1 MKNYFFLILTLITIS
16 SCKDKGNKNSETK
29 VLKTESVIETK
40 VIEEQ
45 IELTEKV
52 KTESLKT
59 DNKKVSDWTHPEF
72 FEFKNYNEYRVTDTI
87 SLDLNGN
94 GILERIYFD
103 KKDCPKLIIEEKG
116 TDLISIGCGKEEYNG
131 FPNAIGWVNLWCVVS
146 DKETFEIIV
155 EDGELVGDKIVK
167 LERPSIYVGKEE
179 AGGGIITYR
188 NGELY
193 WVHQSD

>member
-16 SCKDKGNKNSETK
+16 SCKDKGNDNSETK

-40 VIEEQ
+40 VIEKQ
-45 IELTEKV
+45 TEKV
-52 KTESLKT
+52 KTESLKSE
-59 DNKKVSDWTHPEF
+59 NKKVADWTHPEF
-72 FEFKNYNEYRVTDTI
+72 FEFKNYKEYRVTDTI
-87 SLDLNGN
+87 SIDLNGN
-94 GILERIYFD
+94 GIFERIYFD
-103 KKDCPKLIIEEKG
+103 KKDCPKLIIEEKEK
-116 TDLISIGCGKEEYNG
+116 DLISIGCGKEEYSG

-155 EDGELVGDKIVK
+155 EDGELVGDRIVN
-167 LERPSIYVGKEE
+167 LERPSIYFGKEE

>member
-16 SCKDKGNKNSETK
+16 SCKDKGSENSETK
-29 VLKTESVIETK
+29 VLKIEPVIETN

-45 IELTEKV
+45 VELTEKV
-52 KTESLKT
+52 KTDSLKSE
-59 DNKKVSDWTHPEF
+59 NKKITDWTHPEF
-72 FEFKNYNEYRVTDTI
+72 FEFKNYKEYRVTDTI

-116 TDLISIGCGKEEYNG
+116 KDLISIGCGKEEYKG

-146 DKETFEIIV
+146 DEETFEIIV
-155 EDGELVGDKIVK
+155 EDGELVGDKIVN
-167 LERPSIYVGKEE
+167 LERPSVYLGKEE

>member
-1 MKNYFFLILTLITIS
+1 MENYFFLILTLITIS

>member
-16 SCKDKGNKNSETK
+16 SCKDKGSENSETK
-29 VLKTESVIETK
+29 VLKTESVVETN

-52 KTESLKT
+52 KTESLKSE
-59 DNKKVSDWTHPEF
+59 NKKVADWTHPEF
-72 FEFKNYNEYRVTDTI
+72 FEFKNYKEYRVTDTI

-103 KKDCPKLIIEEKG
+103 KKDCPKLIIEEIGK
-116 TDLISIGCGKEEYNG
+116 DLISIGCGKEEYKG

-155 EDGELVGDKIVK
+155 EDGELVGDKIVN

>member
-1 MKNYFFLILTLITIS
+1 MKNYFFLILTLITVL
-16 SCKDKGNKNSETK
+16 SCKDKGNVNSRTK

-40 VIEEQ
+40 VIEKQ
-45 IELTEKV
+45 IERTEKV
-52 KTESLKT
+52 KTESLKSE
-59 DNKKVSDWTHPEF
+59 NKKVGDWTHPEF
-72 FEFKNYNEYRVTDTI
+72 FEFNNYKEYRVTDTI

-116 TDLISIGCGKEEYNG
+116 QDLISIGCGKEEYNG

-146 DKETFEIIV
+146 DKETFEV
-155 EDGELVGDKIVK
+155 VVKDGELVGDKIVK

>member
-1 MKNYFFLILTLITIS
+1 MKYYFFLILTLIAVS
-16 SCKDKGNKNSETK
+16 SCKNKGNSNSETEIEK
-29 VLKTESVIETK
+29 SESTIETK
-40 VIEEQ
+40 VVEKKIEQTQ
-45 IELTEKV
+45 IV
-52 KTESLKT
+52 KTKPLKFEN
-59 DNKKVSDWTHPEF
+59 DKVSECSHPDF
-72 FEFKNYNEYRVTDTI
+72 LNFKDYREYCVTDTI
-87 SLDLNGN
+87 NIDLNGN

-116 TDLISIGCGKEEYNG
+116 QDLISIGCGKEEYKG

-146 DKETFEIIV
+146 DKETFEILV
-155 EDGELVGDKIVK
+155 EDGELVGDKTVT
-167 LERPSIYVGKEE
+167 LERPSVYVGKEE

>member
-1 MKNYFFLILTLITIS
+1 MKNYFFLILILIAVS
-16 SCKDKGNKNSETK
+16 SCKNKGNSNNETEIEKSESTIESK
-29 VLKTESVIETK
+29 VVEK
-40 VIEEQ
+40 Q
-45 IELTEKV
+45 IEQTEIIKTKPV
-52 KTESLKT
+52 KSE
-59 DNKKVSDWTHPEF
+59 NNKVSECSHPEF
-72 FEFKNYNEYRVTDTI
+72 FDFKDYREYCVTDTI
-87 SLDLNGN
+87 NIDLNGN

-116 TDLISIGCGKEEYNG
+116 QDLISIGCEKEEYKG

-146 DKETFEIIV
+146 DKETFEILV
-155 EDGELVGDKIVK
+155 KDGELVGDKIVN

-193 WVHQSD
+193 WIHQSD